1 MTDSPTGPVDGPP
14 TAHLALAFPRLRAR
28 RRTWR
33 RRHVLRTL
41 DVVKGAVLGAVIT
54 IGATAHVSAEPATPT
69 TPSPRVDTAL
79 EQLTADHRC
88 TTTGFPDGSVPAS
101 TLLRNRDGQ
110 LRVVTFDRGWAAYQ
124 GTAPGELVAVCLGP
138 R

>member
-1 MTDSPTGPVDGPP
+1 MTDSPTGPVDGSP
-14 TAHLALAFPRLRAR
+14 TAHLALPSPRLRAP

-41 DVVKGAVLGAVIT
+41 DLVKGAVLGAVIT
-54 IGATAHVSAEPATPT
+54 IGATAHVSAEPADPA
-69 TPSPRVDTAL
+69 PPAPQVDTAL
-79 EQLTADHRC
+79 EQLMADHRC

-101 TLLRNRDGQ
+101 TLLRNREGQ
-110 LRVVTFDRGWAAYQ
+110 LRVVSFDRGWAAHQ
-124 GTAPGELVAVCLGP
+124 GTAPGELVAVCLDP

>member
-1 MTDSPTGPVDGPP
+1 MTDSPTGPVVGSP
-14 TAHLALAFPRLRAR
+14 TAHLALAPPRLRAP

-41 DVVKGAVLGAVIT
+41 DLVKGAVLGAVIT
-54 IGATAHVSAEPATPT
+54 IGATAHVSAEPA
-69 TPSPRVDTAL
+69 SPADPAPQVDTAL
-79 EQLTADHRC
+79 EQLMTDHRC

-101 TLLRNRDGQ
+101 TLLRNREGQ
-110 LRVVTFDRGWAAYQ
+110 LRVVSFDRGWAAYQ
-124 GTAPGELVAVCLGP
+124 GDAPGELVAVCLDP

>member
-14 TAHLALAFPRLRAR
+14 TAHLALAPPRLRAR

-54 IGATAHVSAEPATPT
+54 IGATAHVSAEPATPA
-69 TPSPRVDTAL
+69 PRVDTAL
-79 EQLTADHRC
+79 EQLMTDHRC

-101 TLLRNRDGQ
+101 TLLRNREGQ
-110 LRVVTFDRGWAAYQ
+110 LRVVSFERGWAAYQ
-124 GTAPGELVAVCLGP
+124 GAAPGALVAVCLDP